1 LMAFVA
7 YKTQFISRIASL
19 IDHLFELQMLKL
31 QGERLADI
39 VIHPPE
45 ENHPKVDSAV
55 LSQCEASIEIT
66 GLVYRYSEQEPN
78 IINSLDLCIREG
90 ECISI
95 TGCSGSGK
103 STLVRLMLGILLP
116 TSGQIRIAGFEFD
129 RIGLDCFRGMVGT
142 VMQDDVL
149 FAGSIAE
156 NISFFESHT
165 ELSWIMQCA
174 EAAAIHSEIEAMPM
188 GYNTLVGDM
197 GTVLSGGQK
206 QRILLARDLYKKHRI
221 LFLDEAT
228 SHLDVLCEQKVNSAI
243 KALHMTRII
252 VAHRQETIDSADR
265 TITLE
270 AGKIISDTSIQ
281 NYRL

>member
-1 LMAFVA
+1 MAYAA
-7 YKTQFISRIASL
+7 YKTQFITRIASL

-45 ENHPKVDSAV
+45 EDFPKTDSEI
-55 LSQCEASIEIT
+55 LSQRAASIEIT
-66 GLVYRYSEQEPN
+66 GLVYRYSEQEPY
-78 IINSLDLCIREG
+78 IINNVDLCIKEG

-116 TSGQIRIAGFEFD
+116 TSGQIRFAGFDYD
-129 RIGLDCFRGMVGT
+129 RMGLDCFRGMVGT

-156 NISFFESHT
+156 NISFFDSHT
-165 ELSWIMQCA
+165 ELSWVMECA

-206 QRILLARDLYKKHRI
+206 QRILLARALYKKPRI

-228 SHLDVLCEQKVNSAI
+228 SHLDVLCERKVNSAI

-252 VAHRQETIDSADR
+252 VAHRKETIESADR
-265 TITLE
+265 IITLDS
-270 AGKIISDTSIQ
+270 GRIVSDKTLRP
-281 NYRL
+281 YHL